1 MAEPKK
7 PSDETKNTRGK
18 SASDDPKHTVIDG
31 VAVDKSSAADTRA
44 NTRADTGADI
54 SADKTNAADADRV
67 SAKKP
72 ANSQPQSGAA
82 DRPGQAAPLR
92 SQSTTMVVAG
102 IAAMLALLSLAVS
115 VVAYRQTAD
124 LAEAG
129 PAQPPAGGGITAAV
143 QADLDA
149 ITARLDGLAA
159 SVATNAAQYASS
171 QQELAAAP
179 TPDAPDAPDNNMAP
193 PAGGLDTA
201 MLDDVISRLSALE
214 AASSSQDMTTS
225 RAGQMPPGDAANTA
239 GASNIAGASSPAG
252 ALNEAQTGLLAAA
265 GLLAEN
271 LAGRQLGVW
280 VSVLENMQWPGV
292 AAEHRDIIRA
302 AADAPVESR
311 ADLLSLGRLQLAPML
326 QGLNSADDNSGLL
339 DQARARLA
347 DLVKLRRVG
356 GGADQPATLLAAFEA
371 ALDHADFEAA
381 FAAATIWSSA
391 GLDGLDS
398 WLAAAQRRRDLDQAV
413 NQLVAVFVRQA
424 TGQS

>member
-7 PSDETKNTRGK
+7 PSDKTKNTRGK

-31 VAVDKSSAADTRA
+31 VAVDKTSAADTRE
-44 NTRADTGADI
+44 NTRADTRADM
-54 SADKTNAADADRV
+54 SADKAKAAD
-67 SAKKP
+67 
-72 ANSQPQSGAA
+72 A

-92 SQSTTMVVAG
+92 SQSATMVVAG

-115 VVAYRQTAD
+115 VVAYRHTAD

-129 PAQPPAGGGITAAV
+129 LVQSPAGGGITAPV

-149 ITARLDGLAA
+149 ITARLDRLAA
-159 SVATNAAQYASS
+159 LVSTNAAQYASL
-171 QQELAAAP
+171 QQELAATP
-179 TPDAPDAPDNNMAP
+179 MPDTSDIPDTPDTPDNNMAP
-193 PAGGLDTA
+193 PAGGLDAA

-214 AASSSQDMTTS
+214 AARSNQDMTTS
-225 RAGQMPPGDAANTA
+225 RAGQTPPLDAANTA
-239 GASNIAGASSPAG
+239 GASNKP
-252 ALNEAQTGLLAAA
+252 QTGLLASA

-292 AAEHRDIIRA
+292 AADHREIIRA

-371 ALDHADFEAA
+371 ALEHADLEAA
-381 FAAATIWSSA
+381 IAAATSLASA
-391 GLDGLDS
+391 GLDALDS
-398 WLAAAQRRRDLDQAV
+398 GWTTTQRRREMDQAG
-413 NQLVAVFVRQA
+413 NQRGAGVVRQA
-424 TGQS
+424 AGQS

>member
-7 PSDETKNTRGK
+7 PSDKTKNTRDK

-31 VAVDKSSAADTRA
+31 VAVDKTSAADTRE
-44 NTRADTGADI
+44 NTRADM
-54 SADKTNAADADRV
+54 SADKAKAAD
-67 SAKKP
+67 
-72 ANSQPQSGAA
+72 A

-92 SQSTTMVVAG
+92 SQSATMVVAG

-115 VVAYRQTAD
+115 VVAYRHTAD

-129 PAQPPAGGGITAAV
+129 LVQSPAGGGITAPV

-149 ITARLDGLAA
+149 ITARLDRLAA
-159 SVATNAAQYASS
+159 LVSTNAAQYASL
-171 QQELAAAP
+171 QQELAA
-179 TPDAPDAPDNNMAP
+179 TPMPDTSDIPDTLDTPDNNMAP
-193 PAGGLDTA
+193 PAGGLDAA

-214 AASSSQDMTTS
+214 AARSNQDMTTS
-225 RAGQMPPGDAANTA
+225 RAGQTPPLDAANTA
-239 GASNIAGASSPAG
+239 GASNKV
-252 ALNEAQTGLLAAA
+252 QTGLLAAA

-292 AAEHRDIIRA
+292 AADHREIIRA

-356 GGADQPATLLAAFEA
+356 GGADQPASLLAAFEA

-424 TGQS
+424 AGQS

>member
-1 MAEPKK
+1 MAESKK
-7 PSDETKNTRGK
+7 PSDKTKNTRGK
-18 SASDDPKHTVIDG
+18 SASNDPKHTVIDG
-31 VAVDKSSAADTRA
+31 VAVDKSSAADTRE
-44 NTRADTGADI
+44 NTRADTRADM
-54 SADKTNAADADRV
+54 SADKTKAAD
-67 SAKKP
+67 S
-72 ANSQPQSGAA
+72 
-82 DRPGQAAPLR
+82 DRPGQTVTLWA
-92 SQSTTMVVAG
+92 QSATMVVAG

-124 LAEAG
+124 LADAG
-129 PAQPPAGGGITAAV
+129 PVQPTTGGGITAPV

-149 ITARLDGLAA
+149 INERLDRLAA
-159 SVATNAAQYASS
+159 LVSTNAVQYASL
-171 QQELAAAP
+171 QQDSAAAP
-179 TPDAPDAPDNNMAP
+179 MPDTPDTPDNNMAP

-214 AASSSQDMTTS
+214 AARSSQDMTTS
-225 RAGQMPPGDAANTA
+225 RAGQTPPGDAANTA
-239 GASNIAGASSPAG
+239 GASNK
-252 ALNEAQTGLLAAA
+252 AQTGLLAAA

-292 AAEHRDIIRA
+292 AADHRDIIRA
-302 AADAPVESR
+302 AADVPVESR
-311 ADLLSLGRLQLAPML
+311 VDLLSLGRLQLGPMV
-326 QGLNSADDNSGLL
+326 QGLNSVEDNSGLL

-356 GGADQPATLLAAFEA
+356 GGADQPAKLLAAFEA

-424 TGQS
+424 AGKS

>member
-1 MAEPKK
+1 MAESKN
-7 PSDETKNTRGK
+7 PSDKTKNTRGK
-18 SASDDPKHTVIDG
+18 SASVDPKHKVIDG
-31 VAVDKSSAADTRA
+31 VAVDKSSAADTRE
-44 NTRADTGADI
+44 NTRSDI
-54 SADKTNAADADRV
+54 SADKTKAAD
-67 SAKKP
+67 
-72 ANSQPQSGAA
+72 A

-92 SQSTTMVVAG
+92 SQSAIMVVTGVAT
-102 IAAMLALLSLAVS
+102 MLALLSLAVS

-129 PAQPPAGGGITAAV
+129 PAQPPAGVSITSPV

-149 ITARLDGLAA
+149 ITERLDRLAA
-159 SVATNAAQYASS
+159 SVSTNAAQYASL
-171 QQELAAAP
+171 QQDSAAALKLD
-179 TPDAPDAPDNNMAP
+179 TPNAPDALDNNMAP

-214 AASSSQDMTTS
+214 AAGSSQDMTTS
-225 RAGQMPPGDAANTA
+225 RAGQTPPGKAANTA
-239 GASNIAGASSPAG
+239 GAANK
-252 ALNEAQTGLLAAA
+252 AQTGLLAAA

-271 LAGRQLGVW
+271 MAGRQLGVW

-292 AAEHRDIIRA
+292 AADYRDIIRA

-356 GGADQPATLLAAFEA
+356 GGADQPATLLAAFEV

-381 FAAATIWSSA
+381 FSAATIWSSA

-398 WLAAAQRRRDLDQAV
+398 WLTAAQRRRDLDQAV

-424 TGQS
+424 AGQS

>member
-7 PSDETKNTRGK
+7 PSDKTKNTRGK

-31 VAVDKSSAADTRA
+31 VAVDKSSAADTRE
-44 NTRADTGADI
+44 NTRADI
-54 SADKTNAADADRV
+54 SADKTKAAD
-67 SAKKP
+67 
-72 ANSQPQSGAA
+72 A

-92 SQSTTMVVAG
+92 SQSATMVVAG

-129 PAQPPAGGGITAAV
+129 PAQPPAGGSITAPV

-149 ITARLDGLAA
+149 ITERLDRLAA
-159 SVATNAAQYASS
+159 SVDTNAAQYASL
-171 QQELAAAP
+171 QQDSAAAP
-179 TPDAPDAPDNNMAP
+179 KPDTPNAPDASDNNMAP

-214 AASSSQDMTTS
+214 AAGSSQDMTTS
-225 RAGQMPPGDAANTA
+225 RAGQTPPGEAANTA
-239 GASNIAGASSPAG
+239 GAPNIAGAP
-252 ALNEAQTGLLAAA
+252 NKAQTGLLAAA

-292 AAEHRDIIRA
+292 AADHRDIIRA

-398 WLAAAQRRRDLDQAV
+398 WLTAAQRRRDLDQAV

-424 TGQS
+424 AGQS

>member
-7 PSDETKNTRGK
+7 PSDKTKNTRGK

-31 VAVDKSSAADTRA
+31 VAVDKTSAADTRE
-44 NTRADTGADI
+44 NTRADTRADM
-54 SADKTNAADADRV
+54 SADKAKAAD
-67 SAKKP
+67 
-72 ANSQPQSGAA
+72 A

-92 SQSTTMVVAG
+92 SQSATMVVAG

-115 VVAYRQTAD
+115 VVAYRHTAD

-129 PAQPPAGGGITAAV
+129 LVQSPAGGGITAPV

-149 ITARLDGLAA
+149 ITARLDRLAA
-159 SVATNAAQYASS
+159 LVSTNAAQYASL
-171 QQELAAAP
+171 QQELAATP
-179 TPDAPDAPDNNMAP
+179 MPDTSDTPDTLDNNMAP
-193 PAGGLDTA
+193 PAGGLDAA

-214 AASSSQDMTTS
+214 AARSNQDMTTS
-225 RAGQMPPGDAANTA
+225 RAGQTPPLDAANTA
-239 GASNIAGASSPAG
+239 GASNK
-252 ALNEAQTGLLAAA
+252 AQTGLLAAA

-292 AAEHRDIIRA
+292 AADHREIIRA

-398 WLAAAQRRRDLDQAV
+398 WLTAAQRRRDLDQAV

-424 TGQS
+424 AGQS

>member
-1 MAEPKK
+1 MAETKN
-7 PSDETKNTRGK
+7 PSDKTKNTRGK
-18 SASDDPKHTVIDG
+18 SASDEPKHKVIDG
-31 VAVDKSSAADTRA
+31 VAVDKSSAADTRE
-44 NTRADTGADI
+44 NTRADI
-54 SADKTNAADADRV
+54 SANKTKATD
-67 SAKKP
+67 
-72 ANSQPQSGAA
+72 A

-92 SQSTTMVVAG
+92 SQSAIMVVAG
-102 IAAMLALLSLAVS
+102 FAAMLALLSLAVS

-124 LAEAG
+124 LVEAA
-129 PAQPPAGGGITAAV
+129 PAQPPAGGSITAPV

-149 ITARLDGLAA
+149 ITERLDRLAA
-159 SVATNAAQYASS
+159 SVATNAAQYTSL
-171 QQELAAAP
+171 QQDSAAAP
-179 TPDAPDAPDNNMAP
+179 KPVTPNAPDASDNNMAP
-193 PAGGLDTA
+193 AAGGLDTA

-214 AASSSQDMTTS
+214 VAGSSQDMTTS
-225 RAGQMPPGDAANTA
+225 RAGQAPPGEAANTA
-239 GASNIAGASSPAG
+239 GAFNIAGASSK
-252 ALNEAQTGLLAAA
+252 AQTGLLAAA

-292 AAEHRDIIRA
+292 AVDHRDIIRA

-311 ADLLSLGRLQLAPML
+311 ANLLSLGRLQLAPML

-371 ALDHADFEAA
+371 ALDLADFEAA

-398 WLAAAQRRRDLDQAV
+398 WLTAAQRRRDLDQAV

-424 TGQS
+424 AGRS

>member
-7 PSDETKNTRGK
+7 PSDKTKNTRGK

-31 VAVDKSSAADTRA
+31 VAVDKTSAADTRE
-44 NTRADTGADI
+44 NTRADTRADM
-54 SADKTNAADADRV
+54 SADKAKAAD
-67 SAKKP
+67 
-72 ANSQPQSGAA
+72 A

-92 SQSTTMVVAG
+92 SQSATMVVAG

-115 VVAYRQTAD
+115 VVAYRHTAD

-129 PAQPPAGGGITAAV
+129 LVQSPAGGGITAPV

-149 ITARLDGLAA
+149 ITARLDRLAA
-159 SVATNAAQYASS
+159 LVSTNAAQYASL
-171 QQELAAAP
+171 QQELAATP
-179 TPDAPDAPDNNMAP
+179 MPDTSDIPDTPDTPDNNMAP
-193 PAGGLDTA
+193 PAGGLDAA
-201 MLDDVISRLSALE
+201 MLDDVISRLSTLE
-214 AASSSQDMTTS
+214 AARSNQDMTTS
-225 RAGQMPPGDAANTA
+225 RAGQTPPLDAANTA
-239 GASNIAGASSPAG
+239 GASNK
-252 ALNEAQTGLLAAA
+252 AQTGLLAAA

-292 AAEHRDIIRA
+292 AADHREIIRA

-398 WLAAAQRRRDLDQAV
+398 WLTAAQRRRDLDQAV

-424 TGQS
+424 AGQS

>member
-1 MAEPKK
+1 MAETKN
-7 PSDETKNTRGK
+7 PSDKTKNPSDKTKNTRGK
-18 SASDDPKHTVIDG
+18 PASDEPKHTVIDG
-31 VAVDKSSAADTRA
+31 VAVDKSSAADTRE
-44 NTRADTGADI
+44 NTRADI
-54 SADKTNAADADRV
+54 SADKTKAAD
-67 SAKKP
+67 
-72 ANSQPQSGAA
+72 A

-92 SQSTTMVVAG
+92 SQSAIMVVAG

-124 LAEAG
+124 LVEAA
-129 PAQPPAGGGITAAV
+129 PDQPRAGGSITAPV

-149 ITARLDGLAA
+149 ITERLDRLAA
-159 SVATNAAQYASS
+159 SVATNAAQYTSL
-171 QQELAAAP
+171 QQDSAAAP
-179 TPDAPDAPDNNMAP
+179 RPVTPNAPDASDNNTAP
-193 PAGGLDTA
+193 AVGGLDTA

-214 AASSSQDMTTS
+214 VAGSSQDMTTS
-225 RAGQMPPGDAANTA
+225 RAGQAPPGEAANTA
-239 GASNIAGASSPAG
+239 GAFNIAGAS
-252 ALNEAQTGLLAAA
+252 NKAQTGLLAAA

-292 AAEHRDIIRA
+292 AVDHRDIIRA
-302 AADAPVESR
+302 AVDAPVESR
-311 ADLLSLGRLQLAPML
+311 ANLLSLGRLQLAPML
-326 QGLNSADDNSGLL
+326 QGLNSVDDNSGLL
-339 DQARARLA
+339 DQARARIA

-371 ALDHADFEAA
+371 ALDLADFEAA

-398 WLAAAQRRRDLDQAV
+398 WLTAAQRRRDLDQAV

-424 TGQS
+424 AGRS

>member
-7 PSDETKNTRGK
+7 PSDKTKNTRGK

-31 VAVDKSSAADTRA
+31 VAVDKTSAADTRE
-44 NTRADTGADI
+44 NTRADM
-54 SADKTNAADADRV
+54 SADKAKAAD
-67 SAKKP
+67 
-72 ANSQPQSGAA
+72 A

-92 SQSTTMVVAG
+92 SQSATMVVAG

-115 VVAYRQTAD
+115 VVAYRHTAD

-129 PAQPPAGGGITAAV
+129 LVQSLAGGGITAPV

-149 ITARLDGLAA
+149 ITARLDRLAA
-159 SVATNAAQYASS
+159 LVSTNAAQYASL
-171 QQELAAAP
+171 QQELAATP
-179 TPDAPDAPDNNMAP
+179 MPDTSDIPDTPDTPDNNMAP
-193 PAGGLDTA
+193 PAGGLDAA
-201 MLDDVISRLSALE
+201 MLDDVISRLSTLE
-214 AASSSQDMTTS
+214 AARSNQDMTTS
-225 RAGQMPPGDAANTA
+225 RAGQTPPLDAANTA
-239 GASNIAGASSPAG
+239 GASNKV
-252 ALNEAQTGLLAAA
+252 QTGLLAAA

-292 AAEHRDIIRA
+292 AADHREIIRA

-424 TGQS
+424 AGQS

>member
-1 MAEPKK
+1 MAETKN
-7 PSDETKNTRGK
+7 PSDKTKNTRGK
-18 SASDDPKHTVIDG
+18 SASDEPKHTVIDG
-31 VAVDKSSAADTRA
+31 VAVDKSSAADTRE
-44 NTRADTGADI
+44 NTRADI
-54 SADKTNAADADRV
+54 SADKTKAAD
-67 SAKKP
+67 
-72 ANSQPQSGAA
+72 A

-92 SQSTTMVVAG
+92 SQSAIMVVAG

-115 VVAYRQTAD
+115 LVAYRQTAD
-124 LAEAG
+124 LVEAA
-129 PAQPPAGGGITAAV
+129 PAQPPAGGSITAPV

-149 ITARLDGLAA
+149 ITERLDRLAA
-159 SVATNAAQYASS
+159 SVATNAAQYASL
-171 QQELAAAP
+171 QQDSAAAP
-179 TPDAPDAPDNNMAP
+179 KPDTPNAPDASDNNMAP
-193 PAGGLDTA
+193 AAGGLDTA

-214 AASSSQDMTTS
+214 VAGSSQDMTTS
-225 RAGQMPPGDAANTA
+225 RAGQAPPGEAANTA
-239 GASNIAGASSPAG
+239 GAFNMAGAS
-252 ALNEAQTGLLAAA
+252 NKAQTGLLAAA

-292 AAEHRDIIRA
+292 AVDHRDIIRA

-311 ADLLSLGRLQLAPML
+311 ANLLSLGRLQLAPML
-326 QGLNSADDNSGLL
+326 QGLNSVDDNSGLL

-371 ALDHADFEAA
+371 ALDLADFEAA

-398 WLAAAQRRRDLDQAV
+398 WLTAAQRRRDLDQAV

-424 TGQS
+424 AGQS

>member
-7 PSDETKNTRGK
+7 PSDKTKNTRGK

-31 VAVDKSSAADTRA
+31 VAVDKTSAADTRE
-44 NTRADTGADI
+44 NTRADTRADM
-54 SADKTNAADADRV
+54 SADKAKAAD
-67 SAKKP
+67 
-72 ANSQPQSGAA
+72 A

-92 SQSTTMVVAG
+92 SQSATMVVAG

-115 VVAYRQTAD
+115 VVAYRHTAD

-129 PAQPPAGGGITAAV
+129 LVQSPAGGGITAPV

-149 ITARLDGLAA
+149 ITARLDRLATLV
-159 SVATNAAQYASS
+159 STNAAQYASL
-171 QQELAAAP
+171 QQELAATP
-179 TPDAPDAPDNNMAP
+179 MPDTSDIPDTPDTPDNNMAP
-193 PAGGLDTA
+193 PAGGLDAA

-214 AASSSQDMTTS
+214 AARSNQDMTTS
-225 RAGQMPPGDAANTA
+225 RAGQTPPLDAANTA
-239 GASNIAGASSPAG
+239 GASNK
-252 ALNEAQTGLLAAA
+252 AQTGLLAAA

-292 AAEHRDIIRA
+292 AADHREIIRA

-398 WLAAAQRRRDLDQAV
+398 WLTAAQRRRDLDQAV

-424 TGQS
+424 AGQS

>member
-1 MAEPKK
+1 MAESKK
-7 PSDETKNTRGK
+7 PSDKSKNTRGK

-31 VAVDKSSAADTRA
+31 VAVDKSSAADTPA
-44 NTRADTGADI
+44 NM
-54 SADKTNAADADRV
+54 SANKANAADTDRA
-67 SAKKP
+67 SAKRP
-72 ANSQPQSGAA
+72 ANSQPQSGPA
-82 DRPGQAAPLR
+82 DRPGQDDPLR
-92 SQSTTMVVAG
+92 SQSATMVVAG

-129 PAQPPAGGGITAAV
+129 PAQPPAGGGITAPV

-149 ITARLDGLAA
+149 ITARLDRLAA
-159 SVATNAAQYASS
+159 SVAKNAARYASS
-171 QQELAAAP
+171 QQELAAAAP
-179 TPDAPDAPDNNMAP
+179 TPDAPDTPDNNMAP
-193 PAGGLDTA
+193 PVGGLNTA

-214 AASSSQDMTTS
+214 AAGSSQDMTTS
-225 RAGQMPPGDAANTA
+225 RAGQMSPGDAANTA
-239 GASNIAGASSPAG
+239 GA
-252 ALNEAQTGLLAAA
+252 LNKAQTGLLAAA

-292 AAEHRDIIRA
+292 AADHRDIIRA

-311 ADLLSLGRLQLAPML
+311 ADLLSLGRLQLGPMV
-326 QGLNSADDNSGLL
+326 QGLNSAEDNSGLL

-413 NQLVAVFVRQA
+413 NRLVAVFVRQA

>member
-7 PSDETKNTRGK
+7 PSDKTKNTRGK

-31 VAVDKSSAADTRA
+31 VAVDKTSAADTRE
-44 NTRADTGADI
+44 NTRADTRADM
-54 SADKTNAADADRV
+54 SADKAKAAD
-67 SAKKP
+67 
-72 ANSQPQSGAA
+72 A

-92 SQSTTMVVAG
+92 SQSATMVVAG

-115 VVAYRQTAD
+115 VVVYRHTAD

-129 PAQPPAGGGITAAV
+129 LVQSPAGGGITAPV

-149 ITARLDGLAA
+149 ITAQLDRLAA
-159 SVATNAAQYASS
+159 LVSTNAAQYASL
-171 QQELAAAP
+171 QQELAATP
-179 TPDAPDAPDNNMAP
+179 MPDTSDIPDTPDTPDNNMAP
-193 PAGGLDTA
+193 PAGGLDAA
-201 MLDDVISRLSALE
+201 MLDDVISRLPALE
-214 AASSSQDMTTS
+214 AARSNQDMTTS
-225 RAGQMPPGDAANTA
+225 RAGQTPPFDAANTA
-239 GASNIAGASSPAG
+239 GASNK
-252 ALNEAQTGLLAAA
+252 AQTGLLAAA

-292 AAEHRDIIRA
+292 AADHREIIRA

-424 TGQS
+424 AGQS

>member
-7 PSDETKNTRGK
+7 PSDKTKNTRGK

-31 VAVDKSSAADTRA
+31 VAVDKTSAADTRE
-44 NTRADTGADI
+44 NTRADTRADM
-54 SADKTNAADADRV
+54 SADKAKAAD
-67 SAKKP
+67 
-72 ANSQPQSGAA
+72 A

-92 SQSTTMVVAG
+92 SQSATMVVAG

-115 VVAYRQTAD
+115 VVAYRQTAN

-129 PAQPPAGGGITAAV
+129 PVQSPAGGGIIAPV

-149 ITARLDGLAA
+149 ITARLDRLAA
-159 SVATNAAQYASS
+159 LVSTNAAQYASL
-171 QQELAAAP
+171 QQELAATP
-179 TPDAPDAPDNNMAP
+179 MPDTSDIPDTPDTPDNNMAP
-193 PAGGLDTA
+193 PAGGLDAA

-214 AASSSQDMTTS
+214 AARSNQDMTTS
-225 RAGQMPPGDAANTA
+225 RAGQTPPLDAANTA
-239 GASNIAGASSPAG
+239 GASNK
-252 ALNEAQTGLLAAA
+252 AQTELLAAA

-292 AAEHRDIIRA
+292 AADHREIIRA

-424 TGQS
+424 AGQS

>member
-7 PSDETKNTRGK
+7 PSDKTKNTRGK

-31 VAVDKSSAADTRA
+31 VAVDKSSAA
-44 NTRADTGADI
+44 NTRENTRADI
-54 SADKTNAADADRV
+54 SADKTKAAD
-67 SAKKP
+67 
-72 ANSQPQSGAA
+72 A

-92 SQSTTMVVAG
+92 SQSAIMVVAG

-115 VVAYRQTAD
+115 LVAFRQTAD

-129 PAQPPAGGGITAAV
+129 QAQPPAGGSITAPV

-149 ITARLDGLAA
+149 ITERLDRLAA
-159 SVATNAAQYASS
+159 SVATNAAQYASLHQDS
-171 QQELAAAP
+171 AAAP
-179 TPDAPDAPDNNMAP
+179 KPDTPNAPDASDNNMAP

-214 AASSSQDMTTS
+214 AAGSSQDMTTS
-225 RAGQMPPGDAANTA
+225 RAGQTPPGDVANTV
-239 GASNIAGASSPAG
+239 GASNRAVAS
-252 ALNEAQTGLLAAA
+252 NKAQTGLLAAA

-292 AAEHRDIIRA
+292 AADHRDIIRA

-326 QGLNSADDNSGLL
+326 QGLNSADYNSGLL

-371 ALDHADFEAA
+371 ALDHADFDAA

-398 WLAAAQRRRDLDQAV
+398 WLAVAQRRRDLDQAV

-424 TGQS
+424 AGQS